1 MGNLMQTI
9 LRTLFFWI
17 DSAVY
22 QIIGK
27 VYGLLTDIAET
38 TIISEDLIAEF
49 GSRIYALLG
58 IFMLFKVSFSILTY
72 IVNPDDFLDKNK
84 GFGKLVGNIM
94 ISLVLLIATPMIFS
108 KAFELQR
115 VIIRDNVISNLIL
128 GSGDSISS
136 GAGNLNPGR
145 TMGYETFKAFYY
157 LDTDVYEGCKGIYGE
172 PEGVVFDEAACK
184 AEFKDKESDVANM
197 IKNISYSNR
206 TKSVS
211 LYLDWNLLHAKD
223 TNDEFIMSYTPL
235 ISTIAGVVI
244 ALILITFCFDIAVRS
259 IKLGFLQMI
268 APIPIISRV
277 DPKSGKDG
285 MFSKWL
291 KECTKTYLDLF
302 IRLLA
307 IYFAVF
313 VITNISLKSTNV
325 ITGSTQNIDGWVK
338 VFIILGALLFAKALP
353 QLIQDLT
360 GFKMDGKFTINPMN
374 KLRQVPIAGAAV
386 TTATAMAGGAITGGL
401 AGAQAGKPFRGMWQG
416 MMGAG
421 RDIKGKVPLMGDT
434 SGKNPKAFSSGL
446 QAGHKTITGK
456 DFEIWSPWK
465 EIGKGK
471 GEEKVNELKD
481 NKYTLQAE
489 QAKLEAELQ
498 AQYDQ
503 YNKETD
509 VAKRNQ
515 IMSDIQANR
524 EKYGKISKHIAVI
537 DDQIKDFKR
546 LYALDDSPAEEL
558 EKAKAEAKRIENENA
573 QRSSNA
579 TNQSTSSNQSSTRVK
594 VKPVT
599 RQRSK
604 K

>member
-1 MGNLMQTI
+1 
-9 LRTLFFWI
+9 
-17 DSAVY
+17 
-22 QIIGK
+22 
-27 VYGLLTDIAET
+27 
-38 TIISEDLIAEF
+38 
-49 GSRIYALLG
+49 
-58 IFMLFKVSFSILTY
+58 
-72 IVNPDDFLDKNK
+72 
-84 GFGKLVGNIM
+84 
-94 ISLVLLIATPMIFS
+94 
-108 KAFELQR
+108 
-115 VIIRDNVISNLIL
+115 
-128 GSGDSISS
+128 
-136 GAGNLNPGR
+136 
-145 TMGYETFKAFYY
+145 
-157 LDTDVYEGCKGIYGE
+157 
-172 PEGVVFDEAACK
+172 
-184 AEFKDKESDVANM
+184 M